1 MKKLKNK
8 FSFFA
13 LKGGGKDLVHII
25 DIVSRKFT

>member
-13 LKGGGKDLVHII
+13 LKGGKDLVHII